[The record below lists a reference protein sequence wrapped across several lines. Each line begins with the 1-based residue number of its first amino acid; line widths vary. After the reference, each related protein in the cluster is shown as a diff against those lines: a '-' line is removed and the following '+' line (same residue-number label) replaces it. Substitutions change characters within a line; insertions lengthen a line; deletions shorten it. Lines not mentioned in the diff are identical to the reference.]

1 MRDSAENLRF
11 DIGSEMVKNLISSA
25 LVLTQRSI
33 VLPFQLFPQLVI
45 VKRGKMMAFRAHK

>member
-1 MRDSAENLRF
+1 MRDSAENLSF

-45 VKRGKMMAFRAHK
+45 VKRGKTMAFRAHK

>member
-45 VKRGKMMAFRAHK
+45 VKRGKTMAFRAHK